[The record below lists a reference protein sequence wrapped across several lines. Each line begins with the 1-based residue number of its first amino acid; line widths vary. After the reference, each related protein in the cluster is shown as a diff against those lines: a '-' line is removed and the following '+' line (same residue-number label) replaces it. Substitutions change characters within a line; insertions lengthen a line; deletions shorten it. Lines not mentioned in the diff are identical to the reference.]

1 MPHMED
7 HDLLIVHSVENKKR
21 VAYQGHDP
29 HARLISP
36 VTEEL
41 ELPKQRSQSFGPIDH
56 RRGCGTVTFKN
67 ISENLG
73 SGLVSPHPSRRRLR
87 RLLRMR

>member
-7 HDLLIVHSVENKKR
+7 HDLLIAYCVENKKR
-21 VAYQGHDP
+21 VAYQGHYP

-36 VTEEL
+36 VTEER
-41 ELPKQRSQSFGPIDH
+41 ELPKQRSQSFDTIDH

-67 ISENLG
+67 LSENLVT
-73 SGLVSPHPSRRRLR
+73 LAKRCIRVANFHAR
-87 RLLRMR
+87 